1 MSSVLVALR
10 RLRDDRV
17 PAIALGLLV
26 LVTAT
31 VAGLAPRILD
41 RIGDDALHQV
51 VATADP
57 IRRDVTLFEELAF
70 PADPTDPLKLV
81 EEEGDRLD
89 APIPDSVSSLFGS
102 RSTVVDSARFQ
113 VRNPTNDPTF
123 VRFRIQPGAET
134 RIRYVAGGEPQPTT
148 ATTALPEEFRRFTVF
163 ADDQPTKPIQ
173 VPIVPAAISSESAK
187 TLGASVGSTYVLSL
201 DQRDSLVGRAVGVVA
216 LRIDGIYD
224 VADADDPFW
233 SNDQTINHVGIRT
246 LGGDTRLLDIG
257 ALLPVAAYAPL
268 VSVSIDF
275 NVPIR
280 YAWRHF
286 VDATRL
292 TAASLGATI
301 QDVRRLESTYPQAQ
315 TGSGVLSGV
324 AMRTGLLDLLAA
336 HQARWASATA
346 ILTVVAL
353 GPAAVAIAALGL
365 VAMLAARR
373 RRPAL
378 ALVRGRGATLG
389 QMTRAVLLEALV
401 IVTPA
406 VLVAAI
412 LAIAL
417 VPAANDGPALIA
429 AVTVGVLAVGIVLV
443 TALSALRGVGA
454 ATREEEDVP
463 RGPSIRRLVLDG
475 LVIVLAV
482 GAAWLLRERGIRGTS
497 SATALA
503 AADPL
508 IAAVP
513 VLVGVAAG
521 LILVRLAP
529 IPLRALGRVA
539 ARGRG
544 LVPVLALR
552 HAASGGT
559 TTAVLVV
566 LLLAASI
573 GAFSTAALVHL
584 DRASTASSWQEI
596 GAPYRISALTGPLP
610 STMDLSQVPGLRAS
624 STVFESL
631 VAMGDHRLRPRLLA
645 VDLPEYESITAG
657 SPGDLGPP
665 PEMLAAKPAD
675 GVVPIIVSESLDSR
689 TDGIH
694 VGDAFPIAVDGYP
707 FQARVVGVRATF
719 PTIDPTSFFAIVNRE
734 QLKAIH
740 PEALLGPTIMFVD
753 APESAETDLRNAVTA
768 ATPIGIVDSRLAF
781 QRDFTGSPVTAAIQ
795 AGILV
800 AGLIAGLYAAVSVA
814 AALALSGAARAREIA
829 RLRTMGLSRR
839 ESLGL
844 AILEHGPT
852 VVLAAIAGIA
862 LGLGVFLLVE
872 PGLGLDGLIGSRVD
886 VPFSVDARQLA
897 GIAVAVLAVAALGIA
912 LATWTQRRAAPIAA
926 LRGGVD

>member
-1 MSSVLVALR
+1 VSSVLVALR

-17 PAIALGLLV
+17 PAVALGLLV

-31 VAGLAPRILD
+31 VAGLTPRILD
-41 RIGDDALHQV
+41 RIGDDALHEV
-51 VATADP
+51 VASADP
-57 IRRDVTLFEELAF
+57 IRRDVTLFEELVF
-70 PADPTDPLKLV
+70 PADPANPLAFV
-81 EEEGDRLD
+81 DQEGDRLD
-89 APIPDSVSSLFGS
+89 APIPDSVSSLFAS

-113 VRNPTNDPTF
+113 VRTPTNDPTF

-134 RIRYVAGGEPQPTT
+134 RIRYVAGGEPKPTT
-148 ATTALPEEFRRFTVF
+148 ASVVLPEEFRRFTVF
-163 ADDQPTKPIQ
+163 ADQKPTQPIQ

-187 TLGASVGSTYVLSL
+187 TLGAGVGSSYVLSL

-224 VADADDPFW
+224 VADEGDAFW

-257 ALLPVAAYAPL
+257 ALLPAAAYGPL
-268 VSVSIDF
+268 VDVSIGF

-286 VDATRL
+286 VDPSRL
-292 TAASLGATI
+292 TAASLATTI

-324 AMRTGLLDLLAA
+324 AMRTGLLGLLTA

-353 GPAAVAIAALGL
+353 GPAAVAIAALAL
-365 VAMLAARR
+365 VATLAARR
-373 RRPAL
+373 RRAAL
-378 ALVRGRGATLG
+378 ALVRGRGATIG
-389 QMTRAVLLEALV
+389 QVTRAVLLEGLV
-401 IVTPA
+401 IVVPA
-406 VLVAAI
+406 VVVAAI
-412 LAIAL
+412 LATAL
-417 VPAANDGPALIA
+417 APAASNGSTLLATVA
-429 AVTVGVLAVGIVLV
+429 VGVIAVGIVV
-443 TALSALRGVGA
+443 ATALSALRGVSPSA
-454 ATREEEDVP
+454 RAEEDVP

-475 LVIVLAV
+475 FVVVLAV
-482 GAAWLLRERGIRGTS
+482 GAAWLLRERGIRGSS

-513 VLVGVAAG
+513 VLIGVAAG

-596 GAPYRISALTGPLP
+596 GAPYRITALTGPLP
-610 STMDLSQVPGLRAS
+610 STLDVAHVPGVRTAA
-624 STVFESL
+624 TVFQSL
-631 VAMGDHRLRPRLLA
+631 VAMGEHRLRPRLLA
-645 VDLPEYESITAG
+645 VDLAAYESITAG
-657 SPGDLGPP
+657 SPGDLAPP
-665 PEMLAAKPAD
+665 PEMLAAEPVD
-675 GVVPIIVSESLDSR
+675 GVIPILVSESLDTR
-689 TDGIH
+689 EDGLH
-694 VGDAFPIAVDGYP
+694 VGEAFPIAVDGYP
-707 FQARVVGVRATF
+707 FQAKVVGVRRTF
-719 PTIDPTSFFAIVNRE
+719 PTIDPTSFFAISNRQ

-740 PEALLGPTIMFVD
+740 PEALLGPSVVFVD
-753 APESAETDLRNAVTA
+753 APESAETAIRNAVTA
-768 ATPIGIVDSRLAF
+768 ATPIGVVDSRLAF
-781 QRDFTGSPVTAAIQ
+781 ERDFTGSPVTAAIQ

-800 AGLIAGLYAAVSVA
+800 AAVIAGLYAAVSVA

-839 ESLGL
+839 DTLGL
-844 AILEHGPT
+844 SVLEHGPT

-886 VPFSVDARQLA
+886 VPFTVDARQLGA
-897 GIAVAVLAVAALGIA
+897 IVVAVLVVAAIGVA
-912 LATWTQRRAAPIAA
+912 LATWTQRRGAPIAA